1 MRFLGFI
8 FAIVLVVAA
17 VGYFRGWFSVTT
29 THAAGKSGVTLGV
42 DNDKLGDDTKAVAG
56 RLGELSAEAVE
67 IVKSLGRTVGA
78 EESEL
83 EGVLTA
89 VDLAARD
96 LTVTASSQTI
106 DLHVPTGVA
115 IMRKDES
122 AAFEQLRPATRVKLA
137 FKHVGDDRRLSRI
150 EILD

>member
-1 MRFLGFI
+1 MRFLGFL
-8 FAIVLVVAA
+8 FAIVLVVAV

-29 THAAGKSGVTLGV
+29 THAGGKSGVTLGV
-42 DNDKLGDDTKAVAG
+42 DNDKMGDDTKAAAV

-67 IVKSLGRTVGA
+67 KVKSLGRTVSA

-96 LTVTASSQTI
+96 LTVTASSQKI

-115 IMRKDES
+115 ITRKGQG
-122 AAFEQLRPATRVKLA
+122 AGFEQLRPTTRVKLSFEHA
-137 FKHVGDDRRLSRI
+137 GDGRRLSRI